1 MADGGQMDMM
11 ASASM
16 AGEMLWGALNDG
28 FYLGL
33 LGTREISGFFAD
45 WNARLQAE
53 GTSWFAVAGYALGII
68 LIAGLAG
75 TGLLKVGQGVVARR
89 ESRRRDAIGQI
100 NRAFLRLL
108 NGLLA
113 VAGFVVVAR
122 LLTRLIFAA
131 GSLALHSAH
140 TMVDAAVIAW
150 LYAGLGQLL
159 FAPSKPD
166 ARLILIARPGWHA
179 GWLFVYGAIGG
190 VVGQTVRLAD
200 RTGMSNIGIEGWF
213 LVGATLLTVVKLCW
227 FLAGASDMRRA
238 FAGEQPGFVRSV
250 AAAILPVFYIV
261 SAVVIWAAGFL
272 AASKPES
279 ATWNFAAGTTQ
290 VILLFLPVLA
300 IGMHAALAAL
310 IRRSETAGHTV
321 SAVSG
326 AVLHALQTALTGGV
340 WLLGIHLIL
349 ELWKP
354 IMTGGAAGEA
364 LMGIV
369 ATERVLLAVV
379 LCWTVWSFLKHCFAA
394 LAPEVKPQM
403 PGDEEVIG
411 AMPTSRLSTF
421 LPLVRN
427 VVFGAA
433 VVVTALVV
441 LSSVGIDIG
450 PFLAG
455 FGILGLAVSFG
466 SQTLIKDIVSGIFFI
481 ADDAFRLGEYID
493 TGRLKGTVEKIT
505 LRSVQLRHQNG
516 PLHTIPFGQIQSVTN
531 YSRDWST
538 IKFELRLD
546 RDTDPEQLR
555 KVIKRVGL
563 ALMDHEEAGKELI
576 LPLKLQGIQDITENS
591 LVVRLK
597 YTAKPGNPTL
607 IQREAM
613 KLLLAAFK
621 ENGIVLASNAVT
633 VRGGDA
639 AAGGAATAV
648 QAAATA
654 PT

>member
-45 WNARLQAE
+45 WNARLVAE
-53 GTSWFAVAGYALGII
+53 GSSWFAVAGLALGIVM
-68 LIAGLAG
+68 IAGLVGGAAFKAG
-75 TGLLKVGQGVVARR
+75 QAAVQRR
-89 ESRRRDAIGQI
+89 ESRRADAIGQL

-108 NGLLA
+108 YGLLA
-113 VAGFVVVAR
+113 VAAFVGVAR
-122 LLTRLIFAA
+122 LLTRLAFPE
-131 GSLALHSAH
+131 GSLALHSTH
-140 TMVDAAVIAW
+140 TIVDAAVIAW

-166 ARLILIARPGWHA
+166 ARLIVIARPGWHA
-179 GWLFVYGAIGG
+179 GWLFAYGAIGG

-213 LVGATLLTVVKLCW
+213 LVGATLLTVVKLYW
-227 FLAGASDMRRA
+227 FIAGAGDIRRA
-238 FAGEQPGFVRSV
+238 FAGEAPGLVRR
-250 AAAILPVFYIV
+250 AAAAALPVFYAV
-261 SAVVIWAAGFL
+261 SAVLIWAAGFL

-279 ATWNFAAGTTQ
+279 AAWNFAAGTTQ
-290 VILLFLPVLA
+290 VILLLLPVLA
-300 IGMHAALAAL
+300 IGIHAALSAL
-310 IRRSETAGHTV
+310 IRRSETAEPPISPVG
-321 SAVSG
+321 G
-326 AVLHALQTALTGGV
+326 AVLHALQTGLTGGI
-340 WLLGIHLIL
+340 WLLGVHLIF

-354 IMTGGAAGEA
+354 IMSGGAAGEA

-369 ATERVLLAVV
+369 ATERVMLAVV

-394 LAPEVKPQM
+394 LAPEVKPQV
-403 PGDEEVIG
+403 PGDEETLG
-411 AMPTSRLSTF
+411 ATPTSRLSTF

-546 RDTDPEQLR
+546 RETDPEQLR
-555 KVIKRVGL
+555 KVVKKVGL
-563 ALMDHEEAGKELI
+563 ALMEHEEAGKEII
-576 LPLKLQGIQDITENS
+576 LPLKLQGIQDVTENS

-621 ENGIVLASNAVT
+621 ENGIILASNAVT
-633 VRGGDA
+633 VRGGDIHA
-639 AAGGAATAV
+639 SGAAT
-648 QAAATA
+648 TRLPN
-654 PT
+654 PTST